1 MMDILSASSIQTDFG
16 EIVCVW
22 QMVNNSPKI
31 NRIFLSNPES
41 LDPIFNSAQ
50 KAQLFYFP
58 NAISGNNAIIDELLE
73 KIRSFL
79 AGNEVLFNFDYL
91 NFENCWERQ
100 PSIILREAQ
109 IPLRKCDYLCS
120 TRKRM

>member
-79 AGNEVLFNFDYL
+79 AGNEV
-91 NFENCWERQ
+91 
-100 PSIILREAQ
+100 IL
-109 IPLRKCDYLCS
+109 
-120 TRKRM
+120 